1 MESVSHVS
9 AAEVCCRDA
18 MRVCLRVTA
27 NALSS
32 SERQAKAQKHF
43 KRLSEGD
50 KAVLKAR
57 AAQEMAQSTSSGFL
71 EKSEERCSASCS
83 DIDLHNETTL
93 HELNGSMG
101 KRQAM
106 PMRAG
111 SDSREGLC
119 AHAGS
124 SARTEWKEGDKQ
136 RVKDATLS
144 EGWCKTSDTITCRHC
159 KRCFASSHG
168 LKIHIGI
175 SKECNKVYAALG
187 GTGEEDDADEVRGM
201 LEEKKAKGEAMI
213 GWTVEKPFPGHGVF
227 KGRVTGFRMKNGEE
241 QGEQHG
247 FYHIVFDGQHEEEIP
262 EHELARFLVESSRR
276 RSASMRGERHAAV

>member
-50 KAVLKAR
+50 KAVLRAR

-71 EKSEERCSASCS
+71 EKNEERCSASCS

-187 GTGEEDDADEVRGM
+187 GTGEEDDADEVRGT
-201 LEEKKAKGEAMI
+201 LEEKKAKGEAMM
-213 GWTVEKPFPGHGVF
+213 HS
-227 KGRVTGFRMKNGEE
+227 GETFSRAWCF
-241 QGEQHG
+241 QGACHR
-247 FYHIVFDGQHEEEIP
+247 ISHEE
-262 EHELARFLVESSRR
+262 R
-276 RSASMRGERHAAV
+276 